1 MKKIPLIKVVTAY
14 FFVVAFTLMP
24 ELANA
29 QGIAQGAQN
38 MVTQFIAI
46 ANVLFPALA
55 VAGVLA
61 SVGLALMQNPAWKR
75 AFIFTLVAFAIWGG
89 YNTYR
94 DEIFSYFGG
103 GMVIT

>member
-1 MKKIPLIKVVTAY
+1 MKKILLFKVFTILSLVGM
-14 FFVVAFTLMP
+14 FTLMP
-24 ELANA
+24 EMASA

-55 VAGVLA
+55 VMGVLA

-89 YNTYR
+89 YNTY
-94 DEIFSYFGG
+94 
-103 GMVIT
+103 